1 MYVSKLRV
9 YIQTTHKEIRLLING
24 RLSKMKRVNSVVV
37 KGFKIG
43 IKNFASLQIGVQ
55 IRQSCWTILAA

>member
-9 YIQTTHKEIRLLING
+9 YIQTTHKEIGLLIND

-43 IKNFASLQIGVQ
+43 IKNFASL
-55 IRQSCWTILAA
+55 